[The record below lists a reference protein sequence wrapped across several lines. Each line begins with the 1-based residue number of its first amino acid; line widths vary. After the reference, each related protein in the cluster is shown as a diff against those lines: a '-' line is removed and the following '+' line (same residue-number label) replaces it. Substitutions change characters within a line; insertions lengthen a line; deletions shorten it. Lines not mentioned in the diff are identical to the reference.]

1 MKNLNERTQVNYY
14 AVTEYYSRRLKGYEE
29 AVKVKEAGVY
39 KFGVDKRELIELDLP
54 CEVYEEHITKTYK
67 KF

>member
-1 MKNLNERTQVNYY
+1 MKNLNERSQINYW
-14 AVTEYYSRRLKGYEE
+14 VVSKYYSRRLKGYEE

-39 KFGVDKRELIELDLP
+39 KFGVDKRELIEMDIP
-54 CEVYEEHITKTYK
+54 VEVYEEHITKTYK